1 MKKTLQ
7 NTLKVGAAIALML
20 SAGAVSAQRVTPVSP
35 ATAADFTK
43 AAAAELGKSGGSVK
57 VVDNKGTIKYLQAK
71 NGVTMFT
78 DKAPDGGVVTTW
90 QLGGTLTDDTY
101 IDATGKIFGIKG
113 LKGLDPTTNVV
124 SDIPVV
130 SYTAGTGFTLMV
142 RDEATGEIKKM
153 IATDL
158 VTGIKADYTQAADAT
173 GNIAILVNGL
183 PLLTGNALAKL
194 FVFRNGAK
202 LRSGVDF
209 TPTANTVTITYSA
222 ADLPMYKGD
231 AIEIQYIK

>member
-1 MKKTLQ
+1 
-7 NTLKVGAAIALML
+7 
-20 SAGAVSAQRVTPVSP
+20 
-35 ATAADFTK
+35 
-43 AAAAELGKSGGSVK
+43 
-57 VVDNKGTIKYLQAK
+57 
-71 NGVTMFT
+71 
-78 DKAPDGGVVTTW
+78 
-90 QLGGTLTDDTY
+90 
-101 IDATGKIFGIKG
+101 
-113 LKGLDPTTNVV
+113 
-124 SDIPVV
+124 
-130 SYTAGTGFTLMV
+130 MV

-158 VTGIKADYTQAADAT
+158 VTGIKADYTQASDAT
-173 GNIAILVNGL
+173 GNTAITVNGL

-209 TPTANTVTITYSA
+209 TVAANTVTITYSA